1 MDVVTLLVGVIIGI
15 LMGVF
20 AAVIWQRTN
29 ATENQALN
37 SSNEADL
44 KTLLA
49 QQAHSHI
56 SQTQQSVLKLEQ
68 ELTLL
73 KASVTQYE
81 NALTVNDIDD
91 TQSSFFG
98 EHAGVFLRNSTKSD
112 NKYISEKSS
121 DAQPKDFANN
131 GSGLFVG
138 QAATND
144 TKEGEKSS
152 N

>member
-15 LMGVF
+15 LIGVF
-20 AAVIWQRTN
+20 AAVIWYKVN
-29 ATENQALN
+29 AKENQAVN
-37 SSNEADL
+37 SANEAEL
-44 KTLLA
+44 KILLA

-68 ELTLL
+68 ELNLL

-81 NALTVNDIDD
+81 NALSVNDIDD

-98 EHAGVFLRNSTKSD
+98 EHAGVFLRNTTKSD
-112 NKYISEKSS
+112 NKFIFEKSS

-138 QAATND
+138 QPAKND
-144 TKEGEKSS
+144 TKEGEKTS